1 MNYSVNTDLLIKY
14 FSGLASPGEALRIDE
29 WRREQP
35 EHEQSFNE
43 LKAIWAADHKYQNPD
58 MDQLWQQF
66 AGKANY
72 NQVPVK
78 QKAKVL
84 RWLPYAA
91 MLVLV
96 LGIVLWQN
104 RKITKGE
111 SRVFAYSVTSQQ
123 FDLKEGAIVRL
134 MPDALLK
141 EEILAGDTTFTLKG
155 NALFTFSN
163 DFPGF
168 RLELPSGIYI
178 KDIGTKFLVEGDAGL
193 AKITV
198 YRGMVAVWY
207 QKDTVLVGKN
217 EVLTFNKASGFVK
230 TALTGDFDYK
240 DYSLKQV
247 CDSIGTYFHTN
258 LQIGEHILADR
269 MLTLKG
275 KDLSLDQV
283 LDIIRE
289 TLDIKYEARAT
300 DTIIFTSN

>member
-14 FSGLASPGEALRIDE
+14 FSGLASPEEALRIDE
-29 WRREQP
+29 WRKEQP
-35 EHEQSFNE
+35 EHEQSFQE
-43 LKAIWAADHKYQNPD
+43 LHTIWAADHHYQHPD

-78 QKAKVL
+78 QKTKVL

-91 MLVLV
+91 LLVLV
-96 LGIVLWQN
+96 LGIALWQN
-104 RKITKGE
+104 GKITNDE
-111 SRVFAYSVTSQQ
+111 SRVFAYSATKQQ

-141 EEILAGDTTFTLKG
+141 EEILGRDTTFTLKG
-155 NALFTFSN
+155 NALFEFRSN
-163 DFPGF
+163 FPGF
-168 RLELPSGIYI
+168 RLELPSGVYI
-178 KDIGTKFLVEGDAGL
+178 KDIGTKFQVGGDAST

-198 YRGMVAVWY
+198 YKGMIAAWY
-207 QKDTVLVGKN
+207 QKDTVLVRKN

-247 CDSIGTYFHTN
+247 CDSVGDYFHTD

-283 LDIIRE
+283 LDIITE